1 VSSERVSR
9 VQNDDFAIARNA
21 HQHFFG
27 RKRRA
32 VVVTTSFEAQ
42 CAKHYVELHLRTYRL
57 FVLQPELNLIQ
68 YCRRRETGRRNYAF
82 ECECESAKK
91 KMRS

>member
-1 VSSERVSR
+1 VPSLLQQALEPNV
-9 VQNDDFAIARNA
+9 
-21 HQHFFG
+21 H
-27 RKRRA
+27 
-32 VVVTTSFEAQ
+32 E
-42 CAKHYVELHLRTYRL
+42 HYVELHLRTYRL

-68 YCRRRETGRRNYAF
+68 YCRRREIGGRNYAF